1 MLEVRLPGRLEIR
14 LNGAVFKTPSRAEQ
28 SLLAYLILTVG
39 LIPGLTLYE
48 RGVIIHVTIP
58 TWSCCKL
65 ALRMVFWDVR
75 QSRLRRW
82 LDTRWGLS

>member
-1 MLEVRLPGRLEIR
+1 MLELRLPGRFEIR

-48 RGVIIHVTIP
+48 PGV
-58 TWSCCKL
+58 L
-65 ALRMVFWDVR
+65 
-75 QSRLRRW
+75 
-82 LDTRWGLS
+82 